1 VNFSRFRILTFDC
14 YGTLIDWESGILGAL
29 RPILAAHGK
38 QLDDAAILRLYAEL
52 ESEAERGNYRRYREI
67 LGGVVAGFG
76 ARLGFTPTEAERA
89 SLAESIAR
97 WQPFPDTVAALRRL
111 HARFALAVISNIDDD
126 LFAHSARLLE
136 VPFKDVITAQQA
148 GSYKPSRNNFELAL
162 RRLALPKEEILHV
175 ARSLYHDHAP
185 AKAMGFTTV
194 WVNRR
199 KGQPDGAPPASARFD
214 LEVRDLA
221 TLAELAVPENA
232 GTER

>member
-1 VNFSRFRILTFDC
+1 MDFSPFRILTFDC
-14 YGTLIDWESGILGAL
+14 YGTLIDWESGIVGAM

-38 QLDDAAILRLYAEL
+38 QLDDAEILRLYAEL
-52 ESEAERGNYRRYREI
+52 ESKAERGEYRRYRSI
-67 LGGVVAGFG
+67 LADVVAGFG
-76 ARLGFTPTEAERA
+76 DRLGFTPTDAERA

-97 WQPFPDTVAALRRL
+97 WQPFPDTVAALQRL
-111 HARFALAVISNIDDD
+111 YSRFALAVISNIDDD
-126 LFAHSARLLE
+126 LFAHTAPLLE
-136 VPFKDVITAQQA
+136 VPLFDVITAQQA

-162 RRLALPKEEILHV
+162 RRLAIPKEKILHV

-214 LEVRDLA
+214 LEVPDLA
-221 TLAELAVPENA
+221 ALAELALP
-232 GTER
+232 GTSGAAR